1 MTCLTFETLKTW
13 RNTQKQN
20 QRRVILT
27 NGCFDILHIGHVR
40 YLQAAREVGDLL
52 LVGVNADSSVRELK
66 GPTRPVNHDQDRAE
80 LLAALRCVDATLIF
94 SERTADA
101 LIQAVQPDVYVKAG
115 DYTRENLPETPTLD
129 RLGIEI
135 VFMPFIQGYST
146 TQTLARAQAPHP
158 Q

>member
-1 MTCLTFETLKTW
+1 MTCLTFETLIPW
-13 RNTQKQN
+13 RKTQKTN

-40 YLQAAREVGDLL
+40 YLQAARKAGDLL

-66 GPTRPVNHDQDRAE
+66 GPTRPVNRDQDRAE

-101 LIQAVQPDVYVKAG
+101 LIAAVQPDAYVKAG
-115 DYTRENLPETPTLD
+115 DYTRETLPETPTLD

-135 VFMPFIQGYST
+135 VFMPFVHGYST
-146 TQTLARAQAPHP
+146 TQTLARAQTP